1 MQLPLILLLI
11 LKPFLKSKP
20 IKLSY
25 IIDNIK
31 ILLNFLSVKIVKDY
45 INLEGENR

>member
-20 IKLSY
+20 IKLSGK
-25 IIDNIK
+25 IDNIK
-31 ILLNFLSVKIVKDY
+31 ILLNFLSVKIVKDK